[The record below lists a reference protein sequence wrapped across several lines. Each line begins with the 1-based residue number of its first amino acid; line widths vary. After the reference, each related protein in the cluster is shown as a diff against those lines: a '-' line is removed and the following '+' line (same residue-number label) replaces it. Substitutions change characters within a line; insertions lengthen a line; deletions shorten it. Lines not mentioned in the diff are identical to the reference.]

1 VDGSG
6 VVVAANRSHLSHF
19 ALDPEG
25 VKNELRQ
32 HVK

>member
-1 VDGSG
+1 VHGSG
-6 VVVAANRSHLSHF
+6 LVFAANRSHLRHF
-19 ALDPEG
+19 ALDAEG